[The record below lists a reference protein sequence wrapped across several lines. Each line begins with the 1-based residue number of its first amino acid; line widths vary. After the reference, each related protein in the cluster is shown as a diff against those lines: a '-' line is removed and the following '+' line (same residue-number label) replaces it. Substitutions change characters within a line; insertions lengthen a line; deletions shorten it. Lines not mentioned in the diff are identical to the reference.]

1 MSENVEGEINDLLS
15 NELPISDG
23 GGEPPV
29 PETPPIAEAAPPAG
43 TPSAAVE
50 GEPPPQVEGAP
61 PPEGTPSPKVET
73 PTPSAPP
80 AQAAEELTKEQ
91 MLEKEVELLRSEL
104 VKFTDKAMGVAPPVQ
119 AKPGEGQPIHPSGRP
134 VVQPARPQQ
143 PQVLNFIKD
152 EGMFDETMKSAENM
166 NALLTMVV
174 RTAVEGVQR
183 SIPTL
188 VSNMVNHQ
196 VSLKTAANEFYKEH
210 QDLVPHRSFV
220 GFVANEITSQHPD
233 WSLEKVLQ
241 ETNTE
246 ARKRL
251 MLKGVA
257 GSKVAALNQSIQ
269 NAPQDQGRPSPRQ
282 VQGPAFVPGGG
293 GRRGPNVPPQQDALS
308 REIADLI
315 EGM

>member
-1 MSENVEGEINDLLS
+1 MSDNVESEISDLLGA
-15 NELPISDG
+15 ELPASDG

-29 PETPPIAEAAPPAG
+29 PETPPSAEAAPPAES
-43 TPSAAVE
+43 PSAAVE

-61 PPEGTPSPKVET
+61 PEGTPSPKVEA

-104 VKFTDKAMGVAPPVQ
+104 VKFTDKAMGVAPPAQ
-119 AKPGEGQPIHPSGRP
+119 AKPGEPMHPSGKP
-134 VVQPARPQQ
+134 VVQPARQ
-143 PQVLNFIKD
+143 PQPPKILNFIKD

-183 SIPTL
+183 SIPSL

-257 GSKVAALNQSIQ
+257 GSRVAALNQSIQ
-269 NAPQDQGRPSPRQ
+269 NAPQNQGMPSSRQ

-293 GRRGPNVPPQQDALS
+293 GRRGPNVPVQQDALS
-308 REIADLI
+308 KEIADLI